1 MDSALHTDSICL
13 SYHILVGFLP
23 CCVNPLEKREE
34 KRLSIIIVQKLYKLL
49 YYYIM
54 KKIQKQNNTHTGQL

>member
-23 CCVNPLEKREE
+23 CVNPLEKREE

-54 KKIQKQNNTHTGQL
+54 KKNQKQNNTHTGQL